1 MGRSLD
7 EITKILEVVGLEK
20 KDRSLSLGLHY
31 LGFCLCHKRLY
42 YCTQRMEQHYPIV
55 APGSAKGITAT
66 GYAVIASQKGD
77 TQAQQRL
84 MAIKASKLDAYRS
97 LTEQVYG
104 QWIDASDNLVDFAL
118 SEDQLKARVEGV
130 IYGARLVS
138 ITPIG
143 GETYETK
150 LSLDQKTVNEI
161 IENYL
166 GGRKAKARTRD
177 AEIRARRLITSNE
190 TR

>member
-1 MGRSLD
+1 MQIPIFPLNGAVLYP
-7 EITKILEVVGLEK
+7 ETNLPLNIFE
-20 KDRSLSLGLHY
+20 DRY
-31 LGFCLCHKRLY
+31 IE
-42 YCTQRMEQHYPIV
+42 M
-55 APGSAKGITAT
+55 
-66 GYAVIASQKGD
+66 
-77 TQAQQRL
+77 
-84 MAIKASKLDAYRS
+84 
-97 LTEQVYG
+97 
-104 QWIDASDNLVDFAL
+104 VDFAL